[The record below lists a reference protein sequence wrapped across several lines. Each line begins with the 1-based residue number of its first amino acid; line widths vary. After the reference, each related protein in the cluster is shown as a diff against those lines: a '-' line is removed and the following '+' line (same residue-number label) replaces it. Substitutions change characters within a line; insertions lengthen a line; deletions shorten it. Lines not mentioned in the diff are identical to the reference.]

1 MKCSEWMEKLE
12 ILAPKSLACEWDN
25 PGLLAGR
32 AEKEV
37 KKVLIALDATDD
49 VVDLAVKEQ
58 VDLLIT
64 HHPLIFHSMKK
75 VNDQDFIGRRLIKL
89 IQADISMYAMHTNFD
104 IAPGCMA
111 DLAADRL
118 EILNG
123 VPLEVTG
130 EVNGEAVGI
139 GKAGSLKAPVPLD
152 AFADQVKAAFGLPFL
167 LMYGSDAV
175 KEPVSRV
182 AVSPG
187 AGGSM
192 IRYALEKKVQVLVT
206 GDIGHHDAIDA
217 AASGMAILDAGHYG
231 LEHIFIPFMADYI
244 RNVSGSTLEVL
255 QAAPDFPA
263 RVI

>member
-1 MKCSEWMEKLE
+1 
-12 ILAPKSLACEWDN
+12 
-25 PGLLAGR
+25 
-32 AEKEV
+32 
-37 KKVLIALDATDD
+37 
-49 VVDLAVKEQ
+49 
-58 VDLLIT
+58 
-64 HHPLIFHSMKK
+64 
-75 VNDQDFIGRRLIKL
+75 
-89 IQADISMYAMHTNFD
+89 
-104 IAPGCMA
+104 MA

-152 AFADQVKAAFGLPFL
+152 AFADRVKAAFGLPFL

>member
-12 ILAPKSLACEWDN
+12 KLAPKSLACEWDN

-111 DLAADRL
+111 DLAAEKL
-118 EILNG
+118 GLAECE
-123 VPLEVTG
+123 PLETMNVTDEG
-130 EVNGEAVGI
+130 SVGI
-139 GKAGSLKAPVPLD
+139 GKTGKLKEPMTLKALAELVSAREKL
-152 AFADQVKAAFGLPFL
+152 K
-167 LMYGSDAV
+167 
-175 KEPVSRV
+175 KE
-182 AVSPG
+182 
-187 AGGSM
+187 
-192 IRYALEKKVQVLVT
+192 
-206 GDIGHHDAIDA
+206 
-217 AASGMAILDAGHYG
+217 
-231 LEHIFIPFMADYI
+231 F
-244 RNVSGSTLEVL
+244 
-255 QAAPDFPA
+255 
-263 RVI
+263 

>member
-1 MKCSEWMEKLE
+1 M
-12 ILAPKSLACEWDN
+12 
-25 PGLLAGR
+25 LL
-32 AEKEV
+32 
-37 KKVLIALDATDD
+37 
-49 VVDLAVKEQ
+49 
-58 VDLLIT
+58 T
-64 HHPLIFHSMKK
+64 HHPLIFKAIKK
-75 VNDQDFIGRRLIKL
+75 VNDQNFITRRLVKL
-89 IQADISMYAMHTNFD
+89 IQADISYYAMHTNFD
-104 IAPGCMA
+104 AAPGCMA

-192 IRYALEKKVQVLVT
+192 IRYAL
-206 GDIGHHDAIDA
+206 A
-217 AASGMAILDAGHYG
+217 MR
-231 LEHIFIPFMADYI
+231 FMLPMMKD
-244 RNVSGSTLEVL
+244 RL
-255 QAAPDFPA
+255 
-263 RVI
+263 